1 MGGHNMPEV
10 WTHGRWTVVSG
21 KEDDFV
27 RAWRDMATWTRS
39 QFPTATGTLLRDRDQ
54 PNVFFSFGSWP
65 NLETV
70 GQWRGS
76 EGFQQYIATI
86 RELLESFE
94 SHTLD
99 PVVQP
104 E

>member
-10 WTHGRWTVVSG
+10 WTHSRWTVVSG

-70 GQWRGS
+70 ARLGRLP
-76 EGFQQYIATI
+76 AVH
-86 RELLESFE
+86 R
-94 SHTLD
+94 HD
-99 PVVQP
+99 PRVAGVV
-104 E
+104 